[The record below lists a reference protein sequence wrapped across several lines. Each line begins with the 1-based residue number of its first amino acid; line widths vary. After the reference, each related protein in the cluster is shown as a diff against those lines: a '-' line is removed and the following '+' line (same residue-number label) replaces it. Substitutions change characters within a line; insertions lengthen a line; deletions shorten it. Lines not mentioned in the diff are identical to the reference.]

1 MNKLLINSI
10 LVGAL
15 FCSCDM
21 NEGPVGVLDDITALE
36 SMDNIVKYRSGFYNN
51 IRSITAGGFIYYS
64 DIQADMFV
72 GVRGNGN
79 VLGSISLGNFN
90 SVTTDLTGGWSS
102 PWATIA
108 SVNYFLPYAEKM
120 LATEGISNSD
130 KMNLTRYI
138 GEAKWTR
145 AYCYYYLVDHYCQAY
160 TLANPDAPASGV
172 PIVTVYDPNG
182 DYATYPGRSTL
193 KESFAQIEK
202 DLEDAYTNLSA
213 YQGSLDSS
221 ELESMLGANA
231 NYLNT
236 YIVEALQARIALLKG
251 DYQTA
256 IDKANDVIANSGC
269 RLCTRT
275 NYSNI
280 WTNDTGHELLFVLY
294 GDQNQA
300 SGVPATGSAWLSA
313 NAEDVK
319 YIPAAN
325 ALAMYETNDI
335 RYDWFFEERSIS
347 VEGEYHYAP
356 CFVKFPGNTSLN
368 TTSSNSLKNLPK
380 PFRLSETYLILAEAS
395 AALGKEK
402 DANDALNALRKGR
415 IRSYKDETY
424 GGTELINQIREERTK
439 ELIGEGFRISD
450 LKRWNLSFSR
460 SDNYS
465 SEYEDVPDIIVPMGI
480 AVKYSV
486 GDYRYV
492 WPIPKHEM
500 DANPQLDGQQNPGY

>member
-21 NEGPVGVLDDITALE
+21 NEGPVGVLDDETALE
-36 SMDNIVKYRSGFYNN
+36 TMDNIVKYRNGFYNN
-51 IRSITAGGFIYYS
+51 LRSITAGGYIYYT

-79 VLGSISLGNFN
+79 VLGTISLGNFN
-90 SVTTDLTGGWSS
+90 SVSTDLTGGWSS
-102 PWATIA
+102 PYGTIA
-108 SVNYFLPYAEKM
+108 SVNYFLPFAEKM
-120 LATEGISNSD
+120 LEDESTSASD
-130 KMNLTRYI
+130 KITLTRYI

-145 AYCYYYLVDHYCQAY
+145 AFCYYYLVDHYCQAY
-160 TLANPDAPASGV
+160 NLANPEATASGV
-172 PIVTVYDPNG
+172 PIVTEYNPNG
-182 DYATYPGRSTL
+182 DYSTYPGRSTL
-193 KESFAQIEK
+193 KESFDQIEK
-202 DLEDAYTNLSA
+202 DLDEAYANLNT
-213 YQGSLDSS
+213 YQESLDSG
-221 ELESMLGANA
+221 ELSSLIGPNA

-236 YIVEALQARIALLKG
+236 YIVEAFQARIALLRG

-256 IDKANDVIANSGC
+256 ISKANDVINNSGC

-280 WTNDTGHELLFVLY
+280 WTDDTGNELLFVLY

-300 SGVPATGSAWLSA
+300 SDVPATGSAWLSA
-313 NAEDVK
+313 DTEDVK
-319 YIPAAN
+319 YIPTAN
-325 ALAMYETNDI
+325 ALAMYQTTDI

-347 VEGEYHYAP
+347 VEGDYHYAP

-368 TTSSNSLKNLPK
+368 LTSTNSLKNLPK

-395 AALGKEK
+395 AAIGNES
-402 DANDALNALRKGR
+402 DANDALNTLRKGR
-415 IRSYKDETY
+415 IRSYQDETY
-424 GGTELINQIREERTK
+424 AGTELVNQIREERTK

-450 LKRWNLSFSR
+450 LRRWNLSFSR
-460 SDNYS
+460 SDAYS
-465 SEYEDVPDIIVPMGI
+465 SEYEDVPNIIVPTGI
-480 AVKYSV
+480 AITYTV
-486 GDYRYV
+486 GDYRYL

-500 DANPQLDGQQNPGY
+500 DANPQLAGQQNPGY